1 MESETGIIDANLTQ
15 IHQVVMNL
23 CTNAAHAMK
32 ENGGV
37 LEVSLANAEMD
48 IDTTAQHPDIHP
60 GPYLRLTVSDTGI
73 GIAPV
78 LLERIFDPYFTTKK
92 VGEGTGLGLAVVH
105 GIVKNHGG
113 IVKVYSEPGK
123 GTTFHVYFP
132 RIDGFQEITET
143 QKVELLPVGGHER
156 VLLVDDEQALVDLG
170 KKMLKHLG
178 YEVAVRT
185 SSIEALE
192 LFRNRPDRFD
202 LVIMDF
208 TMPNMTGDKLA
219 QEMMRLSPGLPVI
232 LCTGVS
238 ERISEMKAKALGI
251 QEFVMKPF
259 DLNDLA
265 RTIRR
270 ALDHNIKRVLTRN
283 LQFL

>member
-1 MESETGIIDANLTQ
+1 
-15 IHQVVMNL
+15 MNL

-37 LEVSLANAEMD
+37 LEVSLVNVEMD

-73 GIAPV
+73 GIAPDLV
-78 LLERIFDPYFTTKK
+78 ERIFDPYFTTKK

-105 GIVKNHGG
+105 GIVKSHGG
-113 IVKVYSEPGK
+113 IIKVYSELGK
-123 GTTFHVYFP
+123 GSTFHVYFP

-143 QKVELLPVGGHER
+143 QKVELLPVGGHEW
-156 VLLVDDEQALVDLG
+156 VLFIDDEQALVDLG
-170 KKMLKHLG
+170 KKMLEHLG
-178 YEVAVRT
+178 YEVTVRT

-192 LFRNRPDRFD
+192 LFRNQPDRFD
-202 LVIMDF
+202 LIITDF

-219 QEMMRLSPGLPVI
+219 QEVMRLRPGLPVI
-232 LCTGVS
+232 LCTGFS
-238 ERISEMKAKALGI
+238 DRISEMKAKALGI

-259 DLNDLA
+259 DLNALA
-265 RTIRR
+265 QTIRR
-270 ALDHNIKRVLTRN
+270 ALDHKIKKVLSRN